1 MKKMSCKKSRI
12 ETKKHLAMLLAILS
26 ILALLTGCVEKNQKT
41 EVPDSDDWR
50 DMQVIMHGV
59 RLKDVENMTLDDLLD
74 LGFKKDLKAS
84 LLFYPRRLEAG
95 DKINYFFR
103 PKDGSKE
110 VYNVFVRNFSDEKK
124 STDKCNISG
133 ISILEPE
140 ESNGSKDAIV
150 SATDVYLANGVGLGM
165 KSDEV
170 RTIMGAPTNEY
181 DPNNDMF
188 SKVYVYKVD
197 GKSNR
202 KSDSVTIAF
211 GEDDTVKYI
220 GLIYWPK

>member
-26 ILALLTGCVEKNQKT
+26 ILVLLSGCAGKTQKT

-84 LLFYPRRLEAG
+84 LLVNPRRIEAG
-95 DKINYFFR
+95 DFTKFFVR
-103 PKDGSKE
+103 SKDGSKE
-110 VYNVFVRNFSDEKK
+110 VYNVFVRNFSNEKK
-124 STDKCNISG
+124 SIDKCNIGG
-133 ISILEPE
+133 IIILEPE

-170 RTIMGAPTNEY
+170 RTIMGEPMNEY
-181 DPNNDMF
+181 DLNNDMF
-188 SKVYVYKVD
+188 SKACVYTVD
-197 GKSNR
+197 GKSNS

-220 GLIYWPK
+220 KLMYWPK